1 MEGILFEYGPT
12 ARCTKATVRTKKPIE
27 RVDLLTEAVM
37 YTKETGS
44 IIRPNCTI
52 SVHIKI
58 ELHNFNFNL

>member
-1 MEGILFEYGPT
+1 MEGILFESGPT
-12 ARCTKATVRTKKPIE
+12 AQRSKATIRTKKPIE

-44 IIRPNCTI
+44 MIRPNCTI

-58 ELHNFNFNL
+58 ELHNFNL